1 MRPWPSIP
9 RQTKRRCTAQLAD
22 ESVCIGPAPSRQSY
36 LDMKNILS
44 AAVGTG
50 CDAIHPGFGFLSE
63 SPAFA
68 RLVETCGIT
77 FIGPSA
83 AVIEQMGD
91 KATARRMVQQ
101 AGVPVVPGSE
111 GVVENGAQAAEIARQ
126 IGYPVLIKAAAGGG
140 GRGMRRAD
148 SEEELLEQ
156 FDVARAEAEAC
167 FGDGSMYLEKLILS
181 PKHIEFQILADGCGN
196 TVHLGE
202 RDCSIQRRNQKM
214 VEESPCHILTPAL
227 REQMGQAAVR
237 AAQAVGYRNAGTSG
251 IRAG

>member
-1 MRPWPSIP
+1 MHWPRSQP
-9 RQTKRRCTAQLAD
+9 PQLSEYRKPFCRRRW
-22 ESVCIGPAPSRQSY
+22 V
-36 LDMKNILS
+36 
-44 AAVGTG
+44 TG

-83 AVIEQMGD
+83 TVIEQMGD

-140 GRGMRRAD
+140 GRGSAAGRTAKK
-148 SEEELLEQ
+148 S
-156 FDVARAEAEAC
+156 C
-167 FGDGSMYLEKLILS
+167 WSSSMWPG
-181 PKHIEFQILADGCGN
+181 PKPE
-196 TVHLGE
+196 
-202 RDCSIQRRNQKM
+202 
-214 VEESPCHILTPAL
+214 PAL
-227 REQMGQAAVR
+227 AMAAC
-237 AAQAVGYRNAGTSG
+237 TWKS
-251 IRAG
+251 